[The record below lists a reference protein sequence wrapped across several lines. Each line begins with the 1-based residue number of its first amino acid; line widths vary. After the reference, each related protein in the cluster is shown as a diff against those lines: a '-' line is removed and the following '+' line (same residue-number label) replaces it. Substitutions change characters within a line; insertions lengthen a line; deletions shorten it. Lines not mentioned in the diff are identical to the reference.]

1 MATSQGNGH
10 GRASSARTEQANGKH
25 VHARDPYALPTAR
38 GAALTPKPRRELP
51 PADPAAGRQWLKT
64 VPRPWAVD
72 VFCGA
77 GGLGLGLHDAG
88 VHVVSA
94 ADSDAQA
101 TETYAANLGS
111 LTFTGDL
118 SDPSEFLAFLHARGI
133 RRVDIVAGGPPCQP
147 FSRAGRSKIR
157 SLVKSGRRE
166 ADDQRASL
174 WKSFIAVVD
183 ALKPSAVLLENVPD
197 MARWNDGAV
206 LFDILQELRS
216 RGYIPDARVLEAFR
230 FGVPQHRA
238 RLFICATKSGCFEWP
253 GEKSRQPTLRD
264 AIGDLPKIGPNQRL
278 EALPYEG
285 PATTTFQRRAR
296 NGVLRSERG
305 MIHDHC
311 TRAVRLDDAE
321 AFRAMQPG
329 ATYRDVPENL
339 RRYRSD
345 IFDDKYKRLEW
356 DGLSRTIT
364 AHIAKDAYWYIHPS
378 EDRMLSIREAARIQT
393 FPDWFRFAG
402 YPTVQLRQIGNAVP
416 PALAHEVAAC
426 LRKALHVP
434 RRRSRRE
441 FADTLLTWHGNG
453 NRRPFPWRADSDP
466 WRILLAEMCLRRT
479 RADNVASV
487 YERLLAAAP
496 RPAAVEPNKD
506 EVRAILHPLGLRWRA
521 ENVIRVAAEL
531 VDRHG
536 GQVPTDEA
544 QLRAL
549 TGVGDY
555 VASAVRCFAFG
566 VPTVLLDA
574 NTRRITQ
581 RVTGRPSASA
591 WTTRLE
597 IYRLAGDVGPTAEFN
612 YALLDFGAAVCR
624 PGVPVCGACPVS
636 GQCAF
641 ALQKLR
647 VGGPEAP

>member
-1 MATSQGNGH
+1 
-10 GRASSARTEQANGKH
+10 
-25 VHARDPYALPTAR
+25 
-38 GAALTPKPRRELP
+38 
-51 PADPAAGRQWLKT
+51 
-64 VPRPWAVD
+64 VD

-88 VHVVSA
+88 IHVIAA
-94 ADSDAQA
+94 ADSDAEA

-111 LTFTGDL
+111 LTLTSDL
-118 SDPSEFLAFLHARGI
+118 SDASEFLSFLEVRGI
-133 RRVDIVAGGPPCQP
+133 KRVDIVAGGPPCQP

-157 SLVKSGRRE
+157 SLVESGKRSA
-166 ADDQRASL
+166 ADERAGL
-174 WKSFIAVVD
+174 WRSFVAVVD

-206 LFDILQELRS
+206 LLGVLQELRS
-216 RGYIPDARVLEAFR
+216 RGYSSDARVLEAFR
-230 FGVPQHRA
+230 FSVPQHRA
-238 RLFICATKSGCFEWP
+238 RLFICGTKSGHFEWP
-253 GEKSRQPTLRD
+253 NERRRRPTLTD
-264 AIGDLPKIGPNQRL
+264 AIGDLPKIGPDQRL
-278 EALPYEG
+278 ESLPYKG
-285 PATTTFQRRAR
+285 PATSGFQRRAR
-296 NGVLRSERG
+296 KGVRRADRG
-305 MIHDHC
+305 IIHDHC
-311 TRAVRLDDAE
+311 TRAVRADDAK

-329 ATYRDVPENL
+329 ATYRDVPQNL

-356 DGLSRTIT
+356 GGLSRTIT

-416 PALAHEVAAC
+416 PALAQEVAVC
-426 LRKALHVP
+426 LRSALDAP
-434 RRRSRRE
+434 RRRPRRE
-441 FADTLLTWHGNG
+441 FADTLLAWHQNG
-453 NRRPFPWRADSDP
+453 NRRPFPWRADGDP

-479 RADNVASV
+479 RAGNVASV
-487 YERLLAAAP
+487 YNQLLVAAP
-496 RPAAVEPNKD
+496 SPAAVKRNRND
-506 EVRAILHPLGLRWRA
+506 VQAILHPLGLRWRA
-521 ENVIRVAAEL
+521 ENVIRVAEEL
-531 VDRHG
+531 VDDHAG
-536 GQVPTDEA
+536 HVPADEA

-581 RVTGRPSASA
+581 RFTGRPSASA

-597 IYRLAGDVGPTAEFN
+597 IYRLAGDGGPTAEFN
-612 YALLDFGAAVCR
+612 YALLDFGATICR
-624 PGVPVCGACPVS
+624 PGAPLCDGCPLR
-636 GQCAF
+636 GQCAS
-641 ALQKLR
+641 ALAEQSAGSPSR
-647 VGGPEAP
+647 S